1 MQRSRSW
8 IICFCS
14 RRDVELE
21 EMSNVEEGF
30 RFSKK
35 DNVVKRK
42 YMSFSRKTD
51 GEKGERKSE
60 KTPRLKGGGQMP
72 HTM

>member
-1 MQRSRSW
+1 
-8 IICFCS
+8 
-14 RRDVELE
+14 
-21 EMSNVEEGF
+21 MSNVEEGF